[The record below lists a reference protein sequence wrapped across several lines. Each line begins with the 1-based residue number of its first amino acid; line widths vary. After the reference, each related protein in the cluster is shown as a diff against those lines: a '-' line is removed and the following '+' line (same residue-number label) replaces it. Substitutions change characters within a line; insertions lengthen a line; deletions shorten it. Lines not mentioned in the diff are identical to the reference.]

1 MTCLSF
7 CGPLKF
13 KPPTLVLTWS
23 NARIRQ
29 LWQDKCE
36 GLFSR
41 GHFHRYSNNYPVSQ
55 EPWKFW
61 LSIIDWVSLKIGPP
75 PKKKQL
81 VYHHVL
87 CDNCTLTPHHAQFCP
102 ASAACHNLM
111 PTSGGG
117 AAWSR
122 VISGL
127 GPRNWSHKTRWEPVN
142 VWMVMASTFLIFL
155 GINYPELRLSYSNIV
170 KEMPSGWLSTTV
182 CNCSAD
188 MWE

>member
-1 MTCLSF
+1 MC
-7 CGPLKF
+7 
-13 KPPTLVLTWS
+13 
-23 NARIRQ
+23 I
-29 LWQDKCE
+29 
-36 GLFSR
+36 
-41 GHFHRYSNNYPVSQ
+41 YIY
-55 EPWKFW
+55 
-61 LSIIDWVSLKIGPP
+61 IIIIYILCV
-75 PKKKQL
+75 
-81 VYHHVL
+81 

-102 ASAACHNLM
+102 ASAACHNLI

-142 VWMVMASTFLIFL
+142 VWMMMASTFLIFL
-155 GINYPELRLSYSNIV
+155 GINYPELRLSYSNIF

>member
-1 MTCLSF
+1 MCVLIMCMTSIH
-7 CGPLKF
+7 
-13 KPPTLVLTWS
+13 
-23 NARIRQ
+23 NHANI
-29 LWQDKCE
+29 
-36 GLFSR
+36 
-41 GHFHRYSNNYPVSQ
+41 YIYNYIH
-55 EPWKFW
+55 
-61 LSIIDWVSLKIGPP
+61 IICV
-75 PKKKQL
+75 
-81 VYHHVL
+81 